1 MKERGRLIRF
11 LLIEDDENHAELVR
25 RNLDR
30 DRIQNT
36 LDRVGDG
43 EEALAFLR
51 KEPPYEDAE
60 RPDVILLDLKLPK
73 KNGLEVLKDI
83 KADESLHSIP
93 VVVVTTSE
101 AENDRQRAY
110 ELQANSYVMKP
121 IDFEQ
126 FRRMVRDLSLYWG
139 VWNQPPADS

>member
-1 MKERGRLIRF
+1 MKENGRLIRF

-73 KNGLEVLKDI
+73 RNGLEVLKDI